1 MLQFKR
7 FIALIYIHMTL
18 SVILLILST
27 MFIIKLDFL
36 SESWQQAFFGL
47 LGTMVLFAFIGLFW
61 GTIATE
67 KKKLLLP
74 LILYMIVLVCF
85 FGLGFTRLGWFAFI
99 NGNLPYTYFIRNV
112 PQRDVLVL
120 LAYGA
125 SCILP
130 SLSLY
135 LAFRLS
141 YTIAHRKA

>member
-1 MLQFKR
+1 MLEFKR
-7 FIALIYIHMTL
+7 FITLIYIHLTL
-18 SVILLILST
+18 SVCLLILST
-27 MFIIKLDFL
+27 IFVVKFEFL
-36 SESWQQAFFGL
+36 TQSWQQAFFGL
-47 LGTMVLFAFIGLFW
+47 LWTIVIFGFIGLFW

-74 LILYMIVLVCF
+74 LILYMIVLVCL
-85 FGLGFTRLGWFAFI
+85 FGLGFTSLGWFIFI

-112 PQRDVLVL
+112 PQRDVFVL

-135 LAFRLS
+135 LAFRLN
-141 YTIAHRKA
+141 YTIAHRKT